1 MGRRAHG
8 EGTILKR
15 KDGRWQGAITL
26 GYDKNGKQYR
36 KTVYGKTQAQVR
48 QKLDELKRNHA
59 AGLLQVDDPEVVAFI
74 ELWLDAKEREVK
86 PRTIESYR
94 YTFSKYLKDRLGD
107 AKLSKLTPLK
117 VQAML
122 GEIADDVS
130 PHTSNYCRSL
140 LIAAMNQAVKWR
152 LTPLNPILGTTR
164 ARETKREMTL
174 WTPDQITTFLNV
186 AKTHRLYAL
195 FYLAIT
201 SGLRIGEILGLKWID
216 LQNGTLHV
224 QRSLSRVG
232 GKCQL
237 APTKTE
243 KGTRRVPLAEDTLAV
258 LEVHRKAQDAG
269 KAVLGDAW
277 EHPEHMFVSVIGSY
291 LDQRNVTTVW
301 HRLQDEAGV
310 PRARLHDARHLHVSL
325 LIKHGLDAKT
335 IADRVGHTN
344 PGITLRTYT
353 HLFDEQRQAAAVPLN
368 DLLDAGHNDSDDSE
382 D

>member
-8 EGTILKR
+8 EGTIFKR

-26 GYDKNGKQYR
+26 GYDKNGKQRR
-36 KTVYGKTQAQVR
+36 KTAYGKTQAQVR
-48 QKLDELKRNHA
+48 QKLEALKRQHA
-59 AGLLQVDDPEVVAFI
+59 AGLLDVEDPEVNDFI
-74 ELWLDAKEREVK
+74 EMWLNAKEREVK

-94 YTFSKYLKDRLGD
+94 YTFNKYLKARLERT
-107 AKLSKLTPLK
+107 KLSKLTPLK
-117 VQAML
+117 AQTML
-122 GEIADDVS
+122 GEIADEVS

-140 LIAAMNQAVKWR
+140 LIAAMNQAVRWR
-152 LTPLNPILGTTR
+152 LMAANPLLGVSR

-174 WTPDQITTFLNV
+174 WTPDQVTTFLEK
-186 AKTHRLYAL
+186 AKAHRLYAL

-201 SGLRIGEILGLKWID
+201 SGLRIGEILGLQWDD
-216 LQNGTLHV
+216 LQNGTFHV
-224 QRSLSRVG
+224 RRSLSRVK
-232 GKCQL
+232 GKYVL
-237 APTKTE
+237 ASTKTE
-243 KGTRRVPLAEDTLAV
+243 KGTRRVPLADDTLAV
-258 LEVHRKAQDAG
+258 LEAHRRAQESEQEN
-269 KAVLGDAW
+269 LGDAW

-353 HLFDEQRQAAAVPLN
+353 HLFDEQRQAAAVPS
-368 DLLDAGHNDSDDSE
+368 ATC
-382 D
+382 